1 MDEID
6 ESIIFMNICSLRLRM
21 CIFCRTFA
29 HSSNM
34 THQELAYHYVQHT
47 NRCIFLTGKAGTG
60 KTTFLRR
67 LKQECP
73 KQMAVVAPTGVAAIN
88 AEGVTIHSLFQLP
101 PQLFLP
107 TDEARRQLFAEM
119 QMRANKQRVLRNLEL
134 LVIDEVSM
142 VRADLLDTIDAVL
155 RHFKH
160 RPTIPFGGVQLLVIG
175 DLFQLSPVV
184 REEEWRLLQPYYEG
198 PYFFQARVF
207 RELKPIYIEFEH
219 VYRQTNVEFLS
230 ILNEVRNNRLTAESF
245 AVLNGRVQK
254 FSGSEDQEFRRPDGA
269 ITLSTHNSKVDAINQ
284 REMDALKGK
293 EYTYKATITDT
304 FPESMYPIDEQ
315 LTLKVGAR
323 VMFIKNDSSTDK
335 LYYNGKL
342 GVVTSLSKQA
352 INVRCDDGTEVNVH
366 NEVWENIRYN
376 ADSGSDQV
384 QTEIIGTFT
393 HYPLRLAW
401 AITIHKAQGLT
412 FDQLIIDAEDAFA
425 AGQVYVA
432 LSRCRSLEGLTLLT
446 PIPTRALTNARE
458 VLQFTENQDSIQTIE
473 QNLQPAQKDYLT
485 TLLCAL
491 FDFKE
496 HAEQLYSLQRM
507 ANNMTSL
514 QIPPNQYI
522 TDLITPLLELHGV
535 GERFQQQIRQL
546 MYNDQ
551 LDKLQERLQAACQY
565 YAPKIYELLKEMSDC
580 PLRSNN
586 QSDSAQLKQ
595 SILDIYAALSRKAY
609 LQAQMAQNVT
619 VEAYFEA
626 RKTYQYKEP
635 SLTIYTT
642 QRKKH
647 VTSSATAFLSVS
659 LLQQGYRLNDIAKK
673 RKITLKTVAKHI
685 RQFIDDGVIKI
696 SDVFPEDRQYLR

>member
-1 MDEID
+1 
-6 ESIIFMNICSLRLRM
+6 MN
-21 CIFCRTFA
+21 TY
-29 HSSNM
+29 
-34 THQELAYHYVQHT
+34 ELAYEYVQHT

-67 LKQECP
+67 LKDECH

-160 RPTIPFGGVQLLVIG
+160 RPTIPFGGVQLLLIG
-175 DLFQLSPVV
+175 DLFQLSPVA
-184 REEEWRLLQPYYEG
+184 REEEWRLLQNHYEG
-198 PYFFQARVF
+198 LYFFQARVF

-219 VYRQTNVEFLS
+219 VYRQTNREFLS
-230 ILNEVRNNRLTAESF
+230 ILNEVRNNALTPNSLC
-245 AVLNGRVQK
+245 VLNSRYV
-254 FSGSEDQEFRRPDGA
+254 PDFKSKSH
-269 ITLSTHNSKVDAINQ
+269 ITLSTHNSKIDAINQ
-284 REMDALKGK
+284 REMDELKGK

-352 INVRCDDGTEVNVH
+352 INVLCDDGTEVNVH

-376 ADSGSDQV
+376 ADFGSDQV
-384 QTEIIGTFT
+384 QSEIIGTFT

-446 PIPTRALTNARE
+446 PIPTRALMNARE
-458 VLQFTENQDSIQTIE
+458 VLLFTDKQDSLNTIE
-473 QNLQPAQKDYLT
+473 QNLLPAQKEYLT

-491 FDFKE
+491 FDFRE
-496 HAEQLYSLQRM
+496 HTEQLYTLQRM

-514 QIPPNQYI
+514 QMPPNEYI
-522 TDLITPLLELHGV
+522 ADLISPLLELHGV

-546 MYNDQ
+546 MYQDQ
-551 LDKLQERLQAACQY
+551 LDKLQERLQAASQY
-565 YAPKIYELLKEMSDC
+565 YAPKIYEILKAISDC

-586 QSDSAQLKQ
+586 QSDAAQLKQ
-595 SILDIYAALSRKAY
+595 NILDIYAALSRKAY
-609 LQAQMAQNVT
+609 LQSQMAQNVT
-619 VEAYFEA
+619 VESYFEA
-626 RKTYQYKEP
+626 RKTYKYKEP
-635 SLTIYTT
+635 VLTIYTT
-642 QRKKH
+642 QRKSR
-647 VTSSATAFLSVS
+647 VSSTTFQTMT
-659 LLQQGYRLNDIAKK
+659 LLHQGYRIKDIAKHRNMTQK
-673 RKITLKTVAKHI
+673 TVIRHLKTLL
-685 RQFIDDGVIKI
+685 
-696 SDVFPEDRQYLR
+696 EDSMIEIHDFHPADRVLVRN

>member
-1 MDEID
+1 
-6 ESIIFMNICSLRLRM
+6 
-21 CIFCRTFA
+21 
-29 HSSNM
+29 M
-34 THQELAYHYVQHT
+34 TSQELAYHYVQHT

-67 LKQECP
+67 LKEECP

-107 TDEARRQLFAEM
+107 TDEARRQLFSEM

-184 REEEWRLLQPYYEG
+184 REEEWRLLLPFYDG

-207 RELKPIYIEFEH
+207 RELQPIYIEFEH
-219 VYRQTNVEFLS
+219 VYRQTNLEFLS
-230 ILNEVRNNRLTAESF
+230 ILNEVRNNRLTMQSLRI
-245 AVLNGRVQK
+245 LNSRY
-254 FSGSEDQEFRRPDGA
+254 FPDFKSDSH

-284 REMDALKGK
+284 REMNALKGK
-293 EYTYKATITDT
+293 EYSYRATITDT

-315 LTLKVGAR
+315 LVLKVGAR
-323 VMFIKNDSSTDK
+323 VMFIKNDSSSDK

-384 QTEIIGTFT
+384 QTEVIGTFT

-412 FDQLIIDAEDAFA
+412 FDHLIIDAEDAFA

-446 PIPTRALTNARE
+446 PIPTHALTNARE
-458 VLQFTENQDSIQTIE
+458 VLQFTDKQDSIQTVE
-473 QNLQPAQKDYLT
+473 QNLQLAQKDYLT

-496 HAEQLYSLQRM
+496 HTEQLYSLQRM

-514 QIPPNQYI
+514 QISSDQYI
-522 TDLITPLLELHGV
+522 TDLIAPLLDLHGV

-546 MYNDQ
+546 MYHDQ

-565 YAPKIYELLKEMSDC
+565 YAPKIYDLLKEMSDC

-595 SILDIYAALSRKAY
+595 AILDIYAAISRKAY
-609 LQAQMAQNVT
+609 LQAQMARRVS
-619 VEAYFEA
+619 VEAYFDA
-626 RKTYQYKEP
+626 RKSYKYKEP

-642 QRKKH
+642 QRKSR
-647 VTSSATAFLSVS
+647 VNATTFQTMT
-659 LLQQGYRLNDIAKK
+659 LLHQGYRIKDIAKH
-673 RKITLKTVAKHI
+673 RNMTQRT
-685 RQFIDDGVIKI
+685 VIKHLKMLL
-696 SDVFPEDRQYLR
+696 EDRMIEIHDFHPADRIWIKN

>member
-1 MDEID
+1 
-6 ESIIFMNICSLRLRM
+6 
-21 CIFCRTFA
+21 
-29 HSSNM
+29 M
-34 THQELAYHYVQHT
+34 TTQELAYHYVQHT

-67 LKQECP
+67 LKEECP

-142 VRADLLDTIDAVL
+142 VRADLLDTIDTVL

-160 RPTIPFGGVQLLVIG
+160 RPTIPFGGVQLVVIG

-184 REEEWRLLQPYYEG
+184 REEEWRLLQPFYDG

-219 VYRQTNVEFLS
+219 VYRQTNLEFLS
-230 ILNEVRNNRLTAESF
+230 ILNEVRNNALTPQSF
-245 AVLNGRVQK
+245 AILNSRVKSLGTEVL
-254 FSGSEDQEFRRPDGA
+254 GSLRENSKQA
-269 ITLSTHNSKVDAINQ
+269 ITLSTHNSKVDAINR
-284 REMDALKGK
+284 REMEALKGK
-293 EYTYKATITDT
+293 EYTYKAKITDT

-342 GVVTSLSKQA
+342 GVVASLSKQA
-352 INVRCDDGTEVNVH
+352 INVLCDDGTEVNVH

-376 ADSGSDQV
+376 ADSGSDLV
-384 QTEIIGTFT
+384 QTEIVGTFT

-446 PIPTRALTNARE
+446 HIPTRALTNARE
-458 VLQFTENQDSIQTIE
+458 VLQFTDNQESIQAIE
-473 QNLQPAQKDYLT
+473 QNLQPAQKEYLT

-496 HAEQLYSLQRM
+496 HTEQLYALQRM

-514 QIPPNQYI
+514 QTPPSDFI
-522 TDLITPLLELHGV
+522 ADLITPLLDLHGV

-546 MYNDQ
+546 MYHDQ
-551 LDKLQERLQAACQY
+551 LEKLQERLQAACQY
-565 YAPKIYELLKEMSDC
+565 YAPKIYELLKAMSDC

-595 SILDIYAALSRKAY
+595 AILDIYAALSRKAY
-609 LQAQMAQNVT
+609 LQAQMAQKVT

-626 RKTYQYKEP
+626 RKTYKYKEP
-635 SLTIYTT
+635 ILTIYTT
-642 QRKKH
+642 QRKLR
-647 VTSSATAFLSVS
+647 TSSRAFQS
-659 LLQQGYRLNDIAKK
+659 LTYLKQGYRISEIAQL
-673 RKITLKTVAKHI
+673 RGMTQKTIIKHL
-685 RQFIDDGVIKI
+685 RQFYDEGVIDV
-696 SDVFPEDRQYLR
+696 SDFHPADRRWVR

>member
-1 MDEID
+1 
-6 ESIIFMNICSLRLRM
+6 MN
-21 CIFCRTFA
+21 TY
-29 HSSNM
+29 
-34 THQELAYHYVQHT
+34 ELAYEYVQHT

-67 LKQECP
+67 LKEECP

-101 PQLFLP
+101 PQLFIP
-107 TDEARRQLFAEM
+107 TDEARRQLFGEM

-134 LVIDEVSM
+134 LVVDEVSM

-184 REEEWRLLQPYYEG
+184 REEEWRLLQSFYDG

-219 VYRQTNVEFLS
+219 VYRQTNIEFLS
-230 ILNEVRNNRLTAESF
+230 ILNEVRNNALTPDSLRI
-245 AVLNGRVQK
+245 LNSRYI
-254 FSGSEDQEFRRPDGA
+254 PDFKSDSY

-284 REMDALKGK
+284 REMNALKGK
-293 EYTYKATITDT
+293 EYTYRATITDT

-323 VMFIKNDSSTDK
+323 VMFIKNDSSNDK

-352 INVRCDDGTEVNVH
+352 INVQCDDGTEVNVH

-458 VLQFTENQDSIQTIE
+458 VLQFTDNQDSLQTIE
-473 QNLQPAQKDYLT
+473 QNLISAQKDYLT

-496 HAEQLYSLQRM
+496 HTEQLYALQRM
-507 ANNMTSL
+507 ANNMSSL
-514 QIPPNQYI
+514 QFPPNEYL
-522 TDLITPLLELHGV
+522 TDLISLLLDLHGV

-546 MYNDQ
+546 MYHDQ
-551 LDKLQERLQAACQY
+551 IEQLQQRLQAASQY
-565 YAPKIYELLKEMSDC
+565 YAPKIYELLKAMSDC
-580 PLRSNN
+580 QLRSNN
-586 QSDSAQLKQ
+586 QSDAAQLKQ
-595 SILDIYAALSRKAY
+595 NILDIYAAISRKAY
-609 LQAQMAQNVT
+609 LQSQIAQNVT
-619 VEAYFEA
+619 VEAYFKA
-626 RKTYQYKEP
+626 RKTYKYKEP
-635 SLTIYTT
+635 ALTIYTT
-642 QRKKH
+642 QRKAR
-647 VTSSATAFLSVS
+647 VNATTFQS
-659 LLQQGYRLNDIAKK
+659 LTLLHQGYRIKDIAKHRNVTQRTVIK
-673 RKITLKTVAKHI
+673 HLKTLMEDGMLEIHEIHPADRVWI
-685 RQFIDDGVIKI
+685 RN
-696 SDVFPEDRQYLR
+696 

>member
-1 MDEID
+1 
-6 ESIIFMNICSLRLRM
+6 
-21 CIFCRTFA
+21 
-29 HSSNM
+29 M

-88 AEGVTIHSLFQLP
+88 SEGVTIHSLFQLP

-245 AVLNGRVQK
+245 AVLNSRVREIR
-254 FSGSEDQEFRRPDGA
+254 GSEVQEFRGEGGA

-284 REMDALKGK
+284 REIDALKGR

-315 LTLKVGAR
+315 LTLKAGAR

-352 INVRCDDGTEVNVH
+352 IHVLCDDGTEVNVH

-458 VLQFTENQDSIQTIE
+458 VLRFTENQDSIQTIE
-473 QNLQPAQKDYLT
+473 QNLQPAQKEYLT

-496 HAEQLYSLQRM
+496 HTEQLYSLQRM

-522 TDLITPLLELHGV
+522 TDLITPLLELHGL

-595 SILDIYAALSRKAY
+595 SILDIDAALSRKAY

-626 RKTYQYKEP
+626 RKTYKYKEP

-642 QRKKH
+642 QRKKR

>member
-1 MDEID
+1 
-6 ESIIFMNICSLRLRM
+6 MN
-21 CIFCRTFA
+21 TY
-29 HSSNM
+29 
-34 THQELAYHYVQHT
+34 ELAYEYVQHT

-67 LKQECP
+67 LKDECH

-134 LVIDEVSM
+134 LVIDEISM
-142 VRADLLDTIDAVL
+142 VRADLLDAIDAVL

-160 RPTIPFGGVQLLVIG
+160 RPTIPFGGVQLLLIG
-175 DLFQLSPVV
+175 DLFQLSPVA
-184 REEEWRLLQPYYEG
+184 REEEWRLLQNHYEG
-198 PYFFQARVF
+198 LYFFQARVF

-219 VYRQTNVEFLS
+219 VYRQTNREFLS
-230 ILNEVRNNRLTAESF
+230 ILNEVRNNALTPNSLC
-245 AVLNGRVQK
+245 VLNSRYV
-254 FSGSEDQEFRRPDGA
+254 PDFKSKSH

-284 REMDALKGK
+284 REMDELKGK

-352 INVRCDDGTEVNVH
+352 INVLCDDGTEVNVH

-376 ADSGSDQV
+376 ADFGSDQV
-384 QTEIIGTFT
+384 QSEIIGTFT

-446 PIPTRALTNARE
+446 PIPTRALMNARE
-458 VLQFTENQDSIQTIE
+458 VLLFTDKQDSLNTIE
-473 QNLQPAQKDYLT
+473 QNLLPAQKEYLT

-491 FDFKE
+491 FDFRE
-496 HAEQLYSLQRM
+496 HTEQLYTLQRM

-514 QIPPNQYI
+514 QMPPNEYI
-522 TDLITPLLELHGV
+522 ADLISPLLELHGV
-535 GERFQQQIRQL
+535 GERFQHQIRQL
-546 MYNDQ
+546 MYQDQ
-551 LDKLQERLQAACQY
+551 LDKLQERLQAASQY
-565 YAPKIYELLKEMSDC
+565 YAPKIYEILKAISDC

-586 QSDSAQLKQ
+586 QSDAAQLKQ
-595 SILDIYAALSRKAY
+595 NILDIYAALSRKAY
-609 LQAQMAQNVT
+609 LQSQMAQNVT
-619 VEAYFEA
+619 VESYFEA
-626 RKTYQYKEP
+626 RKTYKYKEP
-635 SLTIYTT
+635 VLTIYTT
-642 QRKKH
+642 QRKSR
-647 VTSSATAFLSVS
+647 VYSTTFQTMT
-659 LLQQGYRLNDIAKK
+659 LLHQGYRIKDIAKHRNMTQK
-673 RKITLKTVAKHI
+673 TVIRHLKTLLEDSMIEIHD
-685 RQFIDDGVIKI
+685 FHP
-696 SDVFPEDRQYLR
+696 SDRALVRN

>member
-1 MDEID
+1 
-6 ESIIFMNICSLRLRM
+6 MN
-21 CIFCRTFA
+21 A
-29 HSSNM
+29 Y
-34 THQELAYHYVQHT
+34 ELAYEYVQHT

-184 REEEWRLLQPYYEG
+184 REEEWRLLQSFYDG

-207 RELKPIYIEFEH
+207 RELKPVYIEFEH
-219 VYRQTNVEFLS
+219 VYRQINLEFLS
-230 ILNEVRNNRLTAESF
+230 ILNEVRNNALTPQSF
-245 AVLNGRVQK
+245 AVLNGRVLK
-254 FSGSEDQEFRRPDGA
+254 FSGSEDKEFSGLEVQKFSGSGVLISPKGSNDYSQANVQEFRGAGEA

-284 REMDALKGK
+284 REMDALKGN

-352 INVRCDDGTEVNVH
+352 INVLCDDGTEVNVH

-376 ADSGSDQV
+376 ADSGSDLV

-458 VLQFTENQDSIQTIE
+458 VLRFTDNQDSIQTTE
-473 QNLQPAQKDYLT
+473 QNLVPSQKDYLT

-491 FDFKE
+491 FDFRE
-496 HAEQLYSLQRM
+496 HTEQLYGLQRM

-514 QIPPNQYI
+514 QIPPNEYI
-522 TDLITPLLELHGV
+522 SDLISPLLDLHRV

-546 MYNDQ
+546 MYRDQ
-551 LDKLQERLQAACQY
+551 LDLLQERLLAASQY
-565 YAPKIYELLKEMSDC
+565 YAPKIYELLKAMSDC

-595 SILDIYAALSRKAY
+595 SILDIYSALSRKAY
-609 LQAQMAQNVT
+609 LQAQMAHNVT

-626 RKTYQYKEP
+626 RRTYKYREP

-642 QRKKH
+642 QRKSR
-647 VTSSATAFLSVS
+647 VSSTTFQTMT
-659 LLQQGYRLNDIAKK
+659 LLRQGYRIKDIAKQ
-673 RKITLKTVAKHI
+673 RNITQKTVIKHLKSLLE
-685 RQFIDDGVIKI
+685 DAVIELH
-696 SDVFPEDRQYLR
+696 DFHPADRMWVRG

>member
-1 MDEID
+1 
-6 ESIIFMNICSLRLRM
+6 MN
-21 CIFCRTFA
+21 A
-29 HSSNM
+29 Y
-34 THQELAYHYVQHT
+34 ELAYEYVQHT

-107 TDEARRQLFAEM
+107 TDEARRQLFSEM

-184 REEEWRLLQPYYEG
+184 REEEWRLLQPFYDG

-207 RELKPIYIEFEH
+207 RELQPIYIEFEH
-219 VYRQTNVEFLS
+219 VYRQTNLEFLS
-230 ILNEVRNNRLTAESF
+230 ILNEVRNNRLTMQSLRI
-245 AVLNGRVQK
+245 LNSRYL
-254 FSGSEDQEFRRPDGA
+254 PDFKSDSH

-284 REMDALKGK
+284 REMNALKGK
-293 EYTYKATITDT
+293 EYSYRATITDT

-315 LTLKVGAR
+315 LVLKVGAR
-323 VMFIKNDSSTDK
+323 VMFIKNDSSSDK

-384 QTEIIGTFT
+384 QTEVIGTFT

-446 PIPTRALTNARE
+446 PIPTHALTNARE
-458 VLQFTENQDSIQTIE
+458 VLQFTDKQDSIQTVE
-473 QNLQPAQKDYLT
+473 QNLQPAQKEYLT

-496 HAEQLYSLQRM
+496 HTEQLYSLQRM
-507 ANNMTSL
+507 ANSMTSL

-522 TDLITPLLELHGV
+522 SDLISPLLDLHGV

-546 MYNDQ
+546 MYHDQ

-565 YAPKIYELLKEMSDC
+565 YAPKIYDLLKEMSDC

-595 SILDIYAALSRKAY
+595 AILDIYAAISRKAY
-609 LQAQMAQNVT
+609 LQAQLARRVS
-619 VEAYFEA
+619 VEAYFDA
-626 RKTYQYKEP
+626 RKSYKYKEP

-642 QRKKH
+642 QRKSR
-647 VTSSATAFLSVS
+647 VNATTFQTMT
-659 LLQQGYRLNDIAKK
+659 LLHQGYRIKDIAKH
-673 RKITLKTVAKHI
+673 RNMTQRT
-685 RQFIDDGVIKI
+685 VIKHLKI
-696 SDVFPEDRQYLR
+696 LLEDRMIEIHDFHPADRIWIKN

>member
-1 MDEID
+1 
-6 ESIIFMNICSLRLRM
+6 
-21 CIFCRTFA
+21 
-29 HSSNM
+29 M
-34 THQELAYHYVQHT
+34 TAQELAYHYVQHT

-67 LKQECP
+67 LKEECP

-101 PQLFLP
+101 PQLFIP
-107 TDEARRQLFAEM
+107 TEEARRQLFAEM
-119 QMRANKQRVLRNLEL
+119 QMRAAKQRVLRNLEL

-184 REEEWRLLQPYYEG
+184 REEEWRLLQPYYNG

-207 RELKPIYIEFEH
+207 RELKPVYIEFEH
-219 VYRQTNVEFLS
+219 VYRQTNLDFLA
-230 ILNEVRNNRLTAESF
+230 ILNEVRNNALSPNSLQI
-245 AVLNGRVQK
+245 LNSRYI
-254 FSGSEDQEFRRPDGA
+254 PDFKSNSH

-304 FPESMYPIDEQ
+304 FPESMYPINEQ

-352 INVRCDDGTEVNVH
+352 INVLCDDGTEVNVH

-376 ADSGSDQV
+376 ADAGSDLV

-432 LSRCRSLEGLTLLT
+432 LSRCRSLEGLALLT

-458 VLQFTENQDSIQTIE
+458 VLQFTDNQDSLQTIE
-473 QNLQPAQKDYLT
+473 QNLEPAQKEYLT

-496 HAEQLYSLQRM
+496 HTEQLYALQRI
-507 ANNMTSL
+507 ANNMNSL

-522 TDLITPLLELHGV
+522 TDLVTPLLDLHGV

-551 LDKLQERLQAACQY
+551 LDKLQERLQAASQY
-565 YAPKIYELLKEMSDC
+565 YVPKIYELLKEMREC

-609 LQAQMAQNVT
+609 LQAQMAQKVM
-619 VEAYFEA
+619 VEAYFDA
-626 RKTYQYKEP
+626 RKSYKYKEP
-635 SLTIYTT
+635 TLTIYTT
-642 QRKKH
+642 QRKSR
-647 VTSSATAFLSVS
+647 VNATTFQTMT
-659 LLQQGYRLNDIAKK
+659 LLHQGYRIKDIAKHRNMTQK
-673 RKITLKTVAKHI
+673 TVVRHLKTLL
-685 RQFIDDGVIKI
+685 DDGVITLT
-696 SDVFPEDRQYLR
+696 DFHPADRILVKS

>member
-1 MDEID
+1 
-6 ESIIFMNICSLRLRM
+6 
-21 CIFCRTFA
+21 
-29 HSSNM
+29 
-34 THQELAYHYVQHT
+34 
-47 NRCIFLTGKAGTG
+47 
-60 KTTFLRR
+60 
-67 LKQECP
+67 
-73 KQMAVVAPTGVAAIN
+73 MAVVAPTGVAAIN

-101 PQLFLP
+101 PQLFIP
-107 TDEARRQLFAEM
+107 TDDARRQLFAEM

-184 REEEWRLLQPYYEG
+184 REEEWRLLQPFYEG

-207 RELKPIYIEFEH
+207 RELKPVYIEFEH
-219 VYRQTNVEFLS
+219 VYRQTNQDFLS
-230 ILNEVRNNRLTAESF
+230 ILNEVRNNALTMESLK
-245 AVLNGRVQK
+245 VLNGRVR
-254 FSGSEDQEFRRPDGA
+254 EFRGSDVQMFRGTGGA

-284 REMDALKGK
+284 REMDALKGR
-293 EYTYKATITDT
+293 EYTYKATVTDT

-342 GVVTSLSKQA
+342 GVVTSLSKKA
-352 INVRCDDGTEVNVH
+352 INVLCDDGTEVNVH

-458 VLQFTENQDSIQTIE
+458 VLLFTENQDSLQTIE
-473 QNLQPAQKDYLT
+473 QNLPPAQKDYLT
-485 TLLCAL
+485 ILLCAL
-491 FDFKE
+491 FDFRE
-496 HAEQLYSLQRM
+496 HTEQLYALQRM

-514 QIPPNQYI
+514 QIPPNEFI
-522 TDLITPLLELHGV
+522 TDLITPLLDMHGV

-546 MYNDQ
+546 MFHNQ
-551 LDKLQERLQAACQY
+551 LDKLQERLQAANQY
-565 YAPKIYELLKEMSDC
+565 YAPKIYELLKSISDC

-586 QSDSAQLKQ
+586 QSDSAQIKQ
-595 SILDIYAALSRKAY
+595 ALLDIYAALSRKAY
-609 LQAQMAQNVT
+609 VQTQMAQKVT

-626 RKTYQYKEP
+626 RKTYKYKEP
-635 SLTIYTT
+635 SLMIYTT
-642 QRKKH
+642 QRKSR
-647 VTSSATAFLSVS
+647 VNATTFQTMT
-659 LLQQGYRLNDIAKK
+659 LLHQGYRIKDIAKH
-673 RKITLKTVAKHI
+673 RKMTQKTVIKHLKI
-685 RQFIDDGVIKI
+685 LLEDGVLNL
-696 SDVFPEDRQYLR
+696 SDFHPADRVWIRF

>member
-1 MDEID
+1 
-6 ESIIFMNICSLRLRM
+6 MN
-21 CIFCRTFA
+21 A
-29 HSSNM
+29 Y
-34 THQELAYHYVQHT
+34 ELAYEYVQHT

-107 TDEARRQLFAEM
+107 TDEARRQLFSEM

-184 REEEWRLLQPYYEG
+184 REEEWRLLQPFYDG

-207 RELKPIYIEFEH
+207 RELQPIYIEFEH
-219 VYRQTNVEFLS
+219 VYRQTNLEFLS
-230 ILNEVRNNRLTAESF
+230 ILNEVRNNRLTMQSLRI
-245 AVLNGRVQK
+245 LNSRYL
-254 FSGSEDQEFRRPDGA
+254 PDFKSDSH

-284 REMDALKGK
+284 REMNALKGK
-293 EYTYKATITDT
+293 EYSYRATITDT

-315 LTLKVGAR
+315 LVLKVGAR
-323 VMFIKNDSSTDK
+323 VMFIKNDSSSDK

-366 NEVWENIRYN
+366 DEVWENIRYN

-384 QTEIIGTFT
+384 QTEVIGTFT

-446 PIPTRALTNARE
+446 PIPTHALTNARE
-458 VLQFTENQDSIQTIE
+458 VLQFTDKQDSIQTVE
-473 QNLQPAQKDYLT
+473 QNLQPAQKEYLT

-496 HAEQLYSLQRM
+496 HTEQLYSLQRM
-507 ANNMTSL
+507 ANSMTSL

-522 TDLITPLLELHGV
+522 SDLISPLLDLHGV

-546 MYNDQ
+546 IYHDQ

-565 YAPKIYELLKEMSDC
+565 YAPKIYDLLKEMSDC

-595 SILDIYAALSRKAY
+595 AILDIYAAISRKAY
-609 LQAQMAQNVT
+609 LQAQMARRVS
-619 VEAYFEA
+619 VEAYFDA
-626 RKTYQYKEP
+626 RKSYKYKEP

-642 QRKKH
+642 QRKSR
-647 VTSSATAFLSVS
+647 VNATTFQTMT
-659 LLQQGYRLNDIAKK
+659 LLHQGYRIKDIAKH
-673 RKITLKTVAKHI
+673 RNMTQRT
-685 RQFIDDGVIKI
+685 VIKHLKI
-696 SDVFPEDRQYLR
+696 LLEDRMIEIHDFHPADRLWIKN

>member
-1 MDEID
+1 
-6 ESIIFMNICSLRLRM
+6 
-21 CIFCRTFA
+21 
-29 HSSNM
+29 M
-34 THQELAYHYVQHT
+34 TTQELAYHYVQHT

-67 LKQECP
+67 LKEECP

-142 VRADLLDTIDAVL
+142 VRADLLDTIDTVL

-160 RPTIPFGGVQLLVIG
+160 RPTIPFGGVQLVVIG

-184 REEEWRLLQPYYEG
+184 REEEWRLLQPFYDG

-219 VYRQTNVEFLS
+219 VYRQTNLEFLS
-230 ILNEVRNNRLTAESF
+230 ILNEVRNNALTPQSF
-245 AVLNGRVQK
+245 AILNSRVKSLGTEVL
-254 FSGSEDQEFRRPDGA
+254 GSLGENSKQA
-269 ITLSTHNSKVDAINQ
+269 ITLSTHNSKVDAINR
-284 REMDALKGK
+284 REMEALKGK
-293 EYTYKATITDT
+293 EYTYKAKITDT

-342 GVVTSLSKQA
+342 GVVASLSKQA
-352 INVRCDDGTEVNVH
+352 INVLCDDGTEVNVH

-376 ADSGSDQV
+376 ADSGSDLV
-384 QTEIIGTFT
+384 QTEIVGTFT

-458 VLQFTENQDSIQTIE
+458 VLQFTDNQESIQAIE
-473 QNLQPAQKDYLT
+473 QNLQPAQKEYLT

-496 HAEQLYSLQRM
+496 HTEQLYALQRM
-507 ANNMTSL
+507 ANSMTSL
-514 QIPPNQYI
+514 QTPPSDFI
-522 TDLITPLLELHGV
+522 ADLITPLLDLHGV

-546 MYNDQ
+546 MYHDQ
-551 LDKLQERLQAACQY
+551 LEKLQVRLQAACQY
-565 YAPKIYELLKEMSDC
+565 YAPKIYELLKAMSDC

-595 SILDIYAALSRKAY
+595 AILDIYAALSRKAY
-609 LQAQMAQNVT
+609 LQAQMAQKAT

-626 RKTYQYKEP
+626 RKTYKYKEP
-635 SLTIYTT
+635 ILTIYTT
-642 QRKKH
+642 QRKLR
-647 VTSSATAFLSVS
+647 TSSRAFQS
-659 LLQQGYRLNDIAKK
+659 LTYLKQGYRISEIAQL
-673 RKITLKTVAKHI
+673 RGMTQKTIIKHL
-685 RQFIDDGVIKI
+685 RQFYDEGVIDV
-696 SDVFPEDRQYLR
+696 SDFHPADRRWVH

>member
-1 MDEID
+1 
-6 ESIIFMNICSLRLRM
+6 
-21 CIFCRTFA
+21 
-29 HSSNM
+29 M
-34 THQELAYHYVQHT
+34 TTQELAYHYVQHT

-67 LKQECP
+67 LKEECP

-101 PQLFLP
+101 PQLFVP

-160 RPTIPFGGVQLLVIG
+160 RPNIPFGGVQLLLIG
-175 DLFQLSPVV
+175 DLFQLSPVA
-184 REEEWRLLQPYYEG
+184 REDEWRLLQPFYDG

-207 RELKPIYIEFEH
+207 HELKPVYIEFEH
-219 VYRQTNVEFLS
+219 VYRQTNLDFLH
-230 ILNEVRNNRLTAESF
+230 ILNEVRNNTLSPSSLQI
-245 AVLNGRVQK
+245 LNSRYI
-254 FSGSEDQEFRRPDGA
+254 PDFKSDSH

-284 REMDALKGK
+284 REMAALKGK

-352 INVRCDDGTEVNVH
+352 INVLCDDGTEVDVH

-458 VLQFTENQDSIQTIE
+458 VLQFTDNQDSLQTTK
-473 QNLQPAQKDYLT
+473 QNLIPSQKDYLT

-491 FDFKE
+491 FDFRE
-496 HAEQLYSLQRM
+496 HTEQLYALQRM

-522 TDLITPLLELHGV
+522 SDLITPLLDLHGV

-546 MYNDQ
+546 MYHDQ
-551 LDKLQERLQAACQY
+551 LDKLQERLMAASQY
-565 YAPKIYELLKEMSDC
+565 YAPKLLELLKTITDC

-609 LQAQMAQNVT
+609 LQAQMAQKVT

-626 RKTYQYKEP
+626 RKSYKYKEP
-635 SLTIYTT
+635 TLTIYTT
-642 QRKKH
+642 QRKDR
-647 VTSSATAFLSVS
+647 VSSTTFHTMT
-659 LLQQGYRLNDIAKK
+659 LLHQGYRIKDIAKHRNMTQK
-673 RKITLKTVAKHI
+673 TVIKHLKTLLE
-685 RQFIDDGVIKI
+685 DDMIAL
-696 SDVFPEDRQYLR
+696 SDFHPADRPWLRS

>member
-1 MDEID
+1 
-6 ESIIFMNICSLRLRM
+6 
-21 CIFCRTFA
+21 
-29 HSSNM
+29 M
-34 THQELAYHYVQHT
+34 TSQELAYHYVQHT

-101 PQLFLP
+101 PQLFIP
-107 TDEARRQLFAEM
+107 TDEARRRLFSEM

-230 ILNEVRNNRLTAESF
+230 ILNEVRNNALSPNSLQI
-245 AVLNGRVQK
+245 LNSRYI
-254 FSGSEDQEFRRPDGA
+254 PDFKSNSH

-284 REMDALKGK
+284 REMDALKGT
-293 EYTYKATITDT
+293 EYTYKAKITDV

-323 VMFIKNDSSTDK
+323 VMFIKNDSSTEK

-458 VLQFTENQDSIQTIE
+458 VLQFTDNQDSLQTIE
-473 QNLQPAQKDYLT
+473 QNLQPAQKEYLT

-496 HAEQLYSLQRM
+496 HTEQLYALQRM

-522 TDLITPLLELHGV
+522 TDLITPLLDLHGV

-565 YAPKIYELLKEMSDC
+565 YAPKIYELLKEMSGC

-609 LQAQMAQNVT
+609 LQAQMAQHVT
-619 VEAYFEA
+619 VETYFEA
-626 RKTYQYKEP
+626 RKTYKYKEP
-635 SLTIYTT
+635 TLTIYTT
-642 QRKKH
+642 QRKSR
-647 VTSSATAFLSVS
+647 VNASAFKTIT
-659 LLQQGYRLNDIAKK
+659 LLHQGYRIKDIAKHRNMTQK
-673 RKITLKTVAKHI
+673 TVIKHLKILLEDDVITLTDFHPA
-685 RQFIDDGVIKI
+685 
-696 SDVFPEDRQYLR
+696 DRVWVKN

>member
-1 MDEID
+1 
-6 ESIIFMNICSLRLRM
+6 
-21 CIFCRTFA
+21 
-29 HSSNM
+29 M
-34 THQELAYHYVQHT
+34 TSQELAYHYVQHT

-67 LKQECP
+67 LKEECP

-134 LVIDEVSM
+134 LVIDEISM
-142 VRADLLDTIDAVL
+142 VRADLLDAIDAVL

-160 RPTIPFGGVQLLVIG
+160 RPAIPFGGVQLLVIG

-184 REEEWRLLQPYYEG
+184 REEEWRLLQPFYDG

-207 RELKPIYIEFEH
+207 RELKPVYIEFEH
-219 VYRQTNVEFLS
+219 VYRQTNQEFLS
-230 ILNEVRNNRLTAESF
+230 ILNQVRNNALTPQSF
-245 AVLNGRVQK
+245 AVLNSRVK
-254 FSGSEDQEFRRPDGA
+254 SLGDQEFRSLEGA

-293 EYTYKATITDT
+293 EYTYKATVTDT

-323 VMFIKNDSSTDK
+323 VMFIKNDSSTEK

-342 GVVTSLSKQA
+342 GIVTSLSKQA
-352 INVRCDDGTEVNVH
+352 INVLCDDGTQVSVH

-412 FDQLIIDAEDAFA
+412 FDQLVIDAEDAFA

-432 LSRCRSLEGLTLLT
+432 LSRCRTLEGLTLLT

-473 QNLQPAQKDYLT
+473 KNLQPAQKEYLT

-491 FDFKE
+491 FDFRE
-496 HAEQLYSLQRM
+496 HTEQLYALQRM

-514 QIPPNQYI
+514 QIPPNEYI
-522 TDLITPLLELHGV
+522 SDLISPLLDLHRV

-546 MYNDQ
+546 MYHDQ
-551 LDKLQERLQAACQY
+551 LDHLQERLLAASQY
-565 YAPKIYELLKEMSDC
+565 YAPKIYELLKAMSDC

-595 SILDIYAALSRKAY
+595 AILDIYAALSRKAY
-609 LQAQMAQNVT
+609 LQAQMAQSAT

-626 RKTYQYKEP
+626 RKTYKHKEP

-642 QRKKH
+642 QRKSR
-647 VTSSATAFLSVS
+647 VSSTTFQTIT
-659 LLQQGYRLNDIAKK
+659 LLRQGYRIKDIAKH
-673 RKITLKTVAKHI
+673 RHMTQKTVI
-685 RQFIDDGVIKI
+685 RHLKILLDDGVL
-696 SDVFPEDRQYLR
+696 SLHDFHPADRALVRN

>member
-1 MDEID
+1 
-6 ESIIFMNICSLRLRM
+6 
-21 CIFCRTFA
+21 
-29 HSSNM
+29 M
-34 THQELAYHYVQHT
+34 TSQELAYHYVQHT

-198 PYFFQARVF
+198 LYFFQARVF

-230 ILNEVRNNRLTAESF
+230 ILNEVRNNALTPQSF
-245 AVLNGRVQK
+245 AVLNSRVR
-254 FSGSEDQEFRRPDGA
+254 SEGMKELRSEGGA

-342 GVVTSLSKQA
+342 GVVTSLSRQA
-352 INVRCDDGTEVNVH
+352 IHVLCDDGTEVNVH

-412 FDQLIIDAEDAFA
+412 FDELIIDAEDAFA

-458 VLQFTENQDSIQTIE
+458 VLQFTDNQDSLQIIE
-473 QNLQPAQKDYLT
+473 QHLQPAQKEYLT

-496 HAEQLYSLQRM
+496 HTEQLYSLQRM
-507 ANNMTSL
+507 ANSMTSL

-522 TDLITPLLELHGV
+522 SDLITPLLELHGV

-595 SILDIYAALSRKAY
+595 SILDIYAAISRKAY
-609 LQAQMAQNVT
+609 LQAHMAQNIT
-619 VEAYFEA
+619 VETYFLA
-626 RKTYQYKEP
+626 RRTYTYKEP
-635 SLTIYTT
+635 TLTIYTT
-642 QRKKH
+642 QRKAR
-647 VTSSATAFLSVS
+647 VNATTFQTMT
-659 LLQQGYRLNDIAKK
+659 LLHQGYRIKDIAKQRNMTQRTVIK
-673 RKITLKTVAKHI
+673 HLKILLEDEMITLHDFHPADRI
-685 RQFIDDGVIKI
+685 WIKN
-696 SDVFPEDRQYLR
+696 

>member
-1 MDEID
+1 
-6 ESIIFMNICSLRLRM
+6 
-21 CIFCRTFA
+21 
-29 HSSNM
+29 M
-34 THQELAYHYVQHT
+34 TSQELAYHYVQHT

-230 ILNEVRNNRLTAESF
+230 ILNEVRNNRLTAESLR
-245 AVLNGRVQK
+245 VLNGRVREMRSSGVQELRGSGDQG
-254 FSGSEDQEFRRPDGA
+254 FSGSYLAKRLERLFASECSEDQEFRGSGEGA

-323 VMFIKNDSSTDK
+323 VMFIKNDSSTEK

-352 INVRCDDGTEVNVH
+352 INVLCDDGTEVNVH

-376 ADSGSDQV
+376 ADAGSDLV

-473 QNLQPAQKDYLT
+473 QNLEPAQKEYLT

-496 HAEQLYSLQRM
+496 HTEQLYALQRM

-522 TDLITPLLELHGV
+522 SDLITPLLELHGV

-546 MYNDQ
+546 MYHDQ

-609 LQAQMAQNVT
+609 LQAQMAQHVT

-642 QRKKH
+642 QRKSR
-647 VTSSATAFLSVS
+647 VNATTFQTMT
-659 LLQQGYRLNDIAKK
+659 LLHQGYRIKDIAKH
-673 RKITLKTVAKHI
+673 RNMTQKTVIKHLKI
-685 RQFIDDGVIKI
+685 LLDDGVITLT
-696 SDVFPEDRQYLR
+696 DFHPADRVWVKS

>member
-1 MDEID
+1 
-6 ESIIFMNICSLRLRM
+6 
-21 CIFCRTFA
+21 
-29 HSSNM
+29 M

-73 KQMAVVAPTGVAAIN
+73 KHMAVVAPTGVAAIN

-245 AVLNGRVQK
+245 AVLNSRVREIR
-254 FSGSEDQEFRRPDGA
+254 GSEVQEFRGEGGA

-284 REMDALKGK
+284 REMDALKGR

-304 FPESMYPIDEQ
+304 FPESMNPIDEQ
-315 LTLKVGAR
+315 LTLKAGAR

-352 INVRCDDGTEVNVH
+352 IHVLCDDGTEVNVH

-458 VLQFTENQDSIQTIE
+458 VLRFTENQDSIQTIE
-473 QNLQPAQKDYLT
+473 QNLQPAQKEYLT

-496 HAEQLYSLQRM
+496 HTEQLYSLQRM

-626 RKTYQYKEP
+626 RKTYKYKEP

-642 QRKKH
+642 QRKKR

>member
-1 MDEID
+1 
-6 ESIIFMNICSLRLRM
+6 
-21 CIFCRTFA
+21 
-29 HSSNM
+29 M

-245 AVLNGRVQK
+245 AVLNSRVRSLGVK
-254 FSGSEDQEFRRPDGA
+254 EFRSLGGA

-284 REMDALKGK
+284 REMDALKGR

-315 LTLKVGAR
+315 LTLKAGAR

-352 INVRCDDGTEVNVH
+352 IHVLCDDGTEVNVH

-458 VLQFTENQDSIQTIE
+458 VLRFTENQDSIQTIE
-473 QNLQPAQKDYLT
+473 QNLQPAQKEYLT

-496 HAEQLYSLQRM
+496 HTEQLYSLQRM

-626 RKTYQYKEP
+626 RKTYKYKEP

-642 QRKKH
+642 QRKKR

>member
-1 MDEID
+1 
-6 ESIIFMNICSLRLRM
+6 
-21 CIFCRTFA
+21 
-29 HSSNM
+29 M
-34 THQELAYHYVQHT
+34 TPQELAYHYVQHT

-60 KTTFLRR
+60 KTSFLRR
-67 LKQECP
+67 LKEECP
-73 KQMAVVAPTGVAAIN
+73 KQLAVVAPTGVAAIN

-101 PQLFLP
+101 PQLFIP

-184 REEEWRLLQPYYEG
+184 REEEWRLLQAFYDG

-207 RELKPIYIEFEH
+207 RELKPVYIEFER
-219 VYRQTNVEFLS
+219 VYRQTNMEFLS
-230 ILNEVRNNRLTAESF
+230 ILNQVRNNALTPQSF
-245 AVLNGRVQK
+245 AMLNSRVR
-254 FSGSEDQEFRRPDGA
+254 SLGDQEFRSLEGA

-284 REMDALKGK
+284 REMDALNGK

-304 FPESMYPIDEQ
+304 FPDSMFPIDEQ

-352 INVRCDDGTEVNVH
+352 INVLCDDGTEVNVH
-366 NEVWENIRYN
+366 KELWENIRYN
-376 ADSGSDQV
+376 ADSGSDLL

-432 LSRCRSLEGLTLLT
+432 LSRCRSLDGLTLLT

-458 VLQFTENQDSIQTIE
+458 VLQFTDNQDSLQTIE
-473 QNLQPAQKDYLT
+473 QNLQPAQQEYLT

-496 HAEQLYSLQRM
+496 HTEQLYALQRM

-522 TDLITPLLELHGV
+522 TDLISPLLDLHRV

-546 MYNDQ
+546 MYHNQ
-551 LDKLQERLQAACQY
+551 FDKLQERLLAASQY
-565 YAPKIYELLKEMSDC
+565 YAPQIYQLLKAMTDC

-586 QSDSAQLKQ
+586 QSDSTQLKQ

-609 LQAQMAQNVT
+609 LQSQLAQEMT

-626 RKTYQYKEP
+626 RKSYKYKEP

-642 QRKKH
+642 QRKSRI
-647 VTSSATAFLSVS
+647 TATTFQTMT
-659 LLQQGYRLNDIAKK
+659 LLRHGYRIKDIAKH
-673 RKITLKTVAKHI
+673 RNMTQKTVI
-685 RQFIDDGVIKI
+685 RHLKSLLDDDMIVL
-696 SDVFPEDRQYLR
+696 SDFHPADRPWVKR

>member
-1 MDEID
+1 
-6 ESIIFMNICSLRLRM
+6 
-21 CIFCRTFA
+21 
-29 HSSNM
+29 M

-67 LKQECP
+67 LKQESP

-230 ILNEVRNNRLTAESF
+230 ILNEVRNNALTPQSF
-245 AVLNGRVQK
+245 AVLNSRVR
-254 FSGSEDQEFRRPDGA
+254 SLGVQEFRSLEGA

-293 EYTYKATITDT
+293 EYTYKATIADM

-315 LTLKVGAR
+315 LILKVGAR

-352 INVRCDDGTEVNVH
+352 IHVLCDDGTEVNVH

-458 VLQFTENQDSIQTIE
+458 VLQFTDNQDSLQTIE
-473 QNLQPAQKDYLT
+473 QNLQPAQQEYLT

-496 HAEQLYSLQRM
+496 HTEQLYALQRM

-522 TDLITPLLELHGV
+522 TDLISPLLDLHRV

-546 MYNDQ
+546 MYHNQ
-551 LDKLQERLQAACQY
+551 FDKLQERLLAASQY
-565 YAPKIYELLKEMSDC
+565 YAPQIYQLLKAMTDC

-586 QSDSAQLKQ
+586 QSDSTQLKQ

-609 LQAQMAQNVT
+609 LQSQLAQEVT

-626 RKTYQYKEP
+626 RKSYKYKEP

-642 QRKKH
+642 QRKSRI
-647 VTSSATAFLSVS
+647 TATTFQTMT
-659 LLQQGYRLNDIAKK
+659 LLRHGYRIKDIAKH
-673 RKITLKTVAKHI
+673 RNMTQKTVI
-685 RQFIDDGVIKI
+685 RHLKSLLDDDMIVL
-696 SDVFPEDRQYLR
+696 SDFHPADRPWVKR

>member
-1 MDEID
+1 
-6 ESIIFMNICSLRLRM
+6 
-21 CIFCRTFA
+21 
-29 HSSNM
+29 M
-34 THQELAYHYVQHT
+34 TTQELAYHYVQHT

-184 REEEWRLLQPYYEG
+184 REEEWRLLQAFYDG

-207 RELKPIYIEFEH
+207 RELKPVYIEFER
-219 VYRQTNVEFLS
+219 VYRQTNMEFLS
-230 ILNEVRNNRLTAESF
+230 ILNQVRNNALTPQSF
-245 AVLNGRVQK
+245 AMLNSRVR
-254 FSGSEDQEFRRPDGA
+254 SLGDQEFRGSDLA

-284 REMDALKGK
+284 REMAELKGK

-342 GVVTSLSKQA
+342 GTVSSLSRQA
-352 INVRCDDGTEVNVH
+352 INVLCDDGTEVNVH

-458 VLQFTENQDSIQTIE
+458 VLQFTDNQDSLQTIE
-473 QNLQPAQKDYLT
+473 QNLLPAQQEYLT

-496 HAEQLYSLQRM
+496 HTEQLYALQRM

-522 TDLITPLLELHGV
+522 TDLISPLLDLHRV

-546 MYNDQ
+546 MYHNQ
-551 LDKLQERLQAACQY
+551 FDKLQERLLAASQY
-565 YAPKIYELLKEMSDC
+565 YAPQIYQLLKAMTDC

-586 QSDSAQLKQ
+586 QSDSTQLKQ

-609 LQAQMAQNVT
+609 LQSQLAQEVT
-619 VEAYFEA
+619 VEAYFDA
-626 RKTYQYKEP
+626 RKSYKYKEP

-642 QRKKH
+642 QRKSRI
-647 VTSSATAFLSVS
+647 TATTFQTMT
-659 LLQQGYRLNDIAKK
+659 LLRHGYRIKDIAKQ
-673 RKITLKTVAKHI
+673 RKMTQKTVIKHLKLLLE
-685 RQFIDDGVIKI
+685 DGVINP
-696 SDVFPEDRQYLR
+696 SDFHPADRMWVKG

>member
-1 MDEID
+1 
-6 ESIIFMNICSLRLRM
+6 
-21 CIFCRTFA
+21 
-29 HSSNM
+29 M
-34 THQELAYHYVQHT
+34 TSQELAYHYVQHT

-219 VYRQTNVEFLS
+219 VYRQTTVEFLS
-230 ILNEVRNNRLTAESF
+230 ILNEVRNNALTPQSF
-245 AVLNGRVQK
+245 AVLNSRVR
-254 FSGSEDQEFRRPDGA
+254 SEGMKELRSEGGA
-269 ITLSTHNSKVDAINQ
+269 ITLSTHNNKVDAINQ

-315 LTLKVGAR
+315 LILKVGAR

-352 INVRCDDGTEVNVH
+352 IHVLCDDGTEVNVH

-432 LSRCRSLEGLTLLT
+432 LSRCRSLGGLTLLT

-473 QNLQPAQKDYLT
+473 QNLQPAQKEYLT
-485 TLLCAL
+485 TLLYAL

-496 HAEQLYSLQRM
+496 HTEQLYSLQRM
-507 ANNMTSL
+507 ANSMTSL

-595 SILDIYAALSRKAY
+595 SILDIYAAISRKAY

-626 RKTYQYKEP
+626 RKTYKYKEP

-642 QRKKH
+642 QRKSR
-647 VTSSATAFLSVS
+647 VNATTFQTMT
-659 LLQQGYRLNDIAKK
+659 LLRQGYRIKDIAKH
-673 RKITLKTVAKHI
+673 RNMTQRT
-685 RQFIDDGVIKI
+685 VIKHLKMLL
-696 SDVFPEDRQYLR
+696 EDGMIEIHDFHPADRVWIKN

>member
-1 MDEID
+1 
-6 ESIIFMNICSLRLRM
+6 
-21 CIFCRTFA
+21 
-29 HSSNM
+29 M
-34 THQELAYHYVQHT
+34 TAQELAYHYVQHT

-67 LKQECP
+67 LKEECP

-101 PQLFLP
+101 PQLFIP
-107 TDEARRQLFAEM
+107 TEEARRQLFAEM
-119 QMRANKQRVLRNLEL
+119 QMRAAKQRVLRNLEL

-184 REEEWRLLQPYYEG
+184 REEEWRLLQPYYNG

-207 RELKPIYIEFEH
+207 RELKPVYIEFEH
-219 VYRQTNVEFLS
+219 VYRQTNLDFLA
-230 ILNEVRNNRLTAESF
+230 ILNEVRHNALSPNSLQI
-245 AVLNGRVQK
+245 LNSRYI
-254 FSGSEDQEFRRPDGA
+254 PDFKSNSH

-304 FPESMYPIDEQ
+304 FPESMYPINEQ

-352 INVRCDDGTEVNVH
+352 INVLCDDGTEVNVH

-376 ADSGSDQV
+376 ADAGSDLV

-432 LSRCRSLEGLTLLT
+432 LSRCRSLEGLALLT

-458 VLQFTENQDSIQTIE
+458 VLQFTDNQDSLQTIE
-473 QNLQPAQKDYLT
+473 QDLEPAQKEYLT

-496 HAEQLYSLQRM
+496 HTEQLYALQRM

-522 TDLITPLLELHGV
+522 TDLITPLLDLHGV
-535 GERFQQQIRQL
+535 GERFQHQIRQL
-546 MYNDQ
+546 MYHNQ
-551 LDKLQERLQAACQY
+551 LDHLQERLQAASQY
-565 YAPKIYELLKEMSDC
+565 YVPKIYELLKEMREC

-609 LQAQMAQNVT
+609 LQAQMAQKVT
-619 VEAYFEA
+619 VEAYFDA
-626 RKTYQYKEP
+626 RKSYKYKEP
-635 SLTIYTT
+635 TLTIYTT
-642 QRKKH
+642 QRKSR
-647 VTSSATAFLSVS
+647 VNATTFQTMT
-659 LLQQGYRLNDIAKK
+659 LLHQGYRIKDIAKH
-673 RKITLKTVAKHI
+673 RNMTQRTVVRHLKNLLE
-685 RQFIDDGVIKI
+685 DGVITLT
-696 SDVFPEDRQYLR
+696 DFHPADRILVKS

>member
-1 MDEID
+1 
-6 ESIIFMNICSLRLRM
+6 
-21 CIFCRTFA
+21 
-29 HSSNM
+29 M
-34 THQELAYHYVQHT
+34 TSQELAYHYVQHT

-67 LKQECP
+67 LKEECP

-134 LVIDEVSM
+134 LVIDEISM
-142 VRADLLDTIDAVL
+142 VRADLLDAIDAVL

-184 REEEWRLLQPYYEG
+184 REEEWRLLQPFYDG

-207 RELKPIYIEFEH
+207 RELKPVYIEFEH
-219 VYRQTNVEFLS
+219 VYRQTHLEFLS
-230 ILNEVRNNRLTAESF
+230 ILNEVRNNALTPQSF
-245 AVLNGRVQK
+245 AVLNSRVK
-254 FSGSEDQEFRRPDGA
+254 SLGDQEFRSLEGA

-323 VMFIKNDSSTDK
+323 VMFIKNDSSTEK

-342 GVVTSLSKQA
+342 GIVTSLSKQA
-352 INVRCDDGTEVNVH
+352 INVLCDDGTQVSVH

-412 FDQLIIDAEDAFA
+412 FDQLVIDAEDAFA

-432 LSRCRSLEGLTLLT
+432 LSRCRTLEGLTLLT

-458 VLQFTENQDSIQTIE
+458 VLLFTDNQDSLQIIE
-473 QNLQPAQKDYLT
+473 QNLQPAQKEYLT

-491 FDFKE
+491 FDFRE
-496 HAEQLYSLQRM
+496 HTEQLYALQRM

-514 QIPPNQYI
+514 QIPPNEYI
-522 TDLITPLLELHGV
+522 SDLISPLLDLHRV

-546 MYNDQ
+546 MYRDQ
-551 LDKLQERLQAACQY
+551 LDLLQERLLAASQY
-565 YAPKIYELLKEMSDC
+565 YAPKIYELLKAMSDC

-595 SILDIYAALSRKAY
+595 TILDIYAALSRKAY
-609 LQAQMAQNVT
+609 LQAQMAQSAT

-626 RKTYQYKEP
+626 RKTYKYKEP

-642 QRKKH
+642 QRK
-647 VTSSATAFLSVS
+647 SSVS
-659 LLQQGYRLNDIAKK
+659 STTFQTMTLLRQGYRIKDIAKH
-673 RKITLKTVAKHI
+673 RKMTHKTVI
-685 RQFIDDGVIKI
+685 RHLKILLDDGVL
-696 SDVFPEDRQYLR
+696 SLHDFHPADRALVRN

>member
-1 MDEID
+1 
-6 ESIIFMNICSLRLRM
+6 MN
-21 CIFCRTFA
+21 TY
-29 HSSNM
+29 
-34 THQELAYHYVQHT
+34 ELAYEYVQHT

-67 LKQECP
+67 LKDECH

-160 RPTIPFGGVQLLVIG
+160 RPTIPFGGVQLLLIG
-175 DLFQLSPVV
+175 DLFQLSPVA
-184 REEEWRLLQPYYEG
+184 REEEWRLLQNHYEG
-198 PYFFQARVF
+198 LYFFQARVF

-219 VYRQTNVEFLS
+219 VYRQTNREFLS
-230 ILNEVRNNRLTAESF
+230 ILNEVRNNALTPNSLC
-245 AVLNGRVQK
+245 VLNSRYV
-254 FSGSEDQEFRRPDGA
+254 PDFKSKSH

-284 REMDALKGK
+284 REMDELKGK

-352 INVRCDDGTEVNVH
+352 INVLCDDGTEVNVH

-376 ADSGSDQV
+376 ADFGSDQV
-384 QTEIIGTFT
+384 QSEIIGTFT

-446 PIPTRALTNARE
+446 PIPTRALMNARE
-458 VLQFTENQDSIQTIE
+458 VLLFTDKQDSLNTIE
-473 QNLQPAQKDYLT
+473 QNLLPAQKEYLT

-491 FDFKE
+491 FDFRE
-496 HAEQLYSLQRM
+496 HTEQLYTLQRM

-514 QIPPNQYI
+514 QMPPNEYI
-522 TDLITPLLELHGV
+522 ADLISPLLKLHGV

-546 MYNDQ
+546 MYQDQ
-551 LDKLQERLQAACQY
+551 LDKLQERLQAASQY
-565 YAPKIYELLKEMSDC
+565 YAPKIYEILKAISDC

-586 QSDSAQLKQ
+586 QSDAAQLKQ
-595 SILDIYAALSRKAY
+595 NILDIYAALSRKAY
-609 LQAQMAQNVT
+609 LQSQMAQNVT
-619 VEAYFEA
+619 VESYFEA
-626 RKTYQYKEP
+626 RKTYKYKEP
-635 SLTIYTT
+635 VLTIYTT
-642 QRKKH
+642 QRKSR
-647 VTSSATAFLSVS
+647 VSSTTFQTMT
-659 LLQQGYRLNDIAKK
+659 LLHQGYRIKDIAKHRNMTQK
-673 RKITLKTVAKHI
+673 TVIRHLKTLL
-685 RQFIDDGVIKI
+685 
-696 SDVFPEDRQYLR
+696 EDSMIEIHDFHPADRALVRN

>member
-1 MDEID
+1 
-6 ESIIFMNICSLRLRM
+6 
-21 CIFCRTFA
+21 
-29 HSSNM
+29 M
-34 THQELAYHYVQHT
+34 TSQELAYHYVQHT

-67 LKQECP
+67 LKEDCP

-107 TDEARRQLFAEM
+107 TDEARRQLFSEM

-184 REEEWRLLQPYYEG
+184 REEEWRLLQPFYDG

-207 RELKPIYIEFEH
+207 RELQPVYIEFEH
-219 VYRQTNVEFLS
+219 VYRQTNLEFLS
-230 ILNEVRNNRLTAESF
+230 ILNEVRNNILTTESLRI
-245 AVLNGRVQK
+245 LNSRYV
-254 FSGSEDQEFRRPDGA
+254 PDFKSNSH

-284 REMDALKGK
+284 REMDALKGR
-293 EYTYKATITDT
+293 EYTYNATITDT

-315 LTLKVGAR
+315 LVLKVGAR
-323 VMFIKNDSSTDK
+323 VMFIKNDSSSEK

-352 INVRCDDGTEVNVH
+352 INVLCDDGTEVNVH

-458 VLQFTENQDSIQTIE
+458 VLQFTANQDSLQTIE
-473 QNLQPAQKDYLT
+473 QNLQPAQKEYLT
-485 TLLCAL
+485 SLLCAL

-522 TDLITPLLELHGV
+522 SDLISPLLDLHGV

-546 MYNDQ
+546 MYHDQ
-551 LDKLQERLQAACQY
+551 QDKLQERLQAASQY
-565 YAPKIYELLKEMSDC
+565 YAPKLYELLKAMSDC

-586 QSDSAQLKQ
+586 QSDAGQLKQ
-595 SILDIYAALSRKAY
+595 SILDIYAALSRKTY
-609 LQAQMAQNVT
+609 LQAQMAKVAT
-619 VEAYFEA
+619 VETYFEA
-626 RKTYQYKEP
+626 RKNYKYKEP
-635 SLTIYTT
+635 TLTIYTT
-642 QRKKH
+642 QRKSR
-647 VTSSATAFLSVS
+647 VNTTTFQTLT
-659 LLQQGYRLNDIAKK
+659 LLHQGYRIKDIAKHRNMTQK
-673 RKITLKTVAKHI
+673 TIIKHLKILLE
-685 RQFIDDGVIKI
+685 DGVIEQH
-696 SDVFPEDRQYLR
+696 DFHPADRPWVR

>member
-1 MDEID
+1 
-6 ESIIFMNICSLRLRM
+6 
-21 CIFCRTFA
+21 
-29 HSSNM
+29 M
-34 THQELAYHYVQHT
+34 TSQELAYHYVQHT

-67 LKQECP
+67 LKEECP

-134 LVIDEVSM
+134 LVIDEISM
-142 VRADLLDTIDAVL
+142 VRADLLDAIDAVL

-184 REEEWRLLQPYYEG
+184 REEEWRLLHPFYDG

-207 RELKPIYIEFEH
+207 RELKPVYIEFEH
-219 VYRQTNVEFLS
+219 VYRQTHLEFLS
-230 ILNEVRNNRLTAESF
+230 ILNEVRNNALTPQSF
-245 AVLNGRVQK
+245 AVLNSRVK
-254 FSGSEDQEFRRPDGA
+254 SLGDQEFRSLEGA

-323 VMFIKNDSSTDK
+323 VMFIKNDSSTEK

-342 GVVTSLSKQA
+342 GIVTSLSKQA
-352 INVRCDDGTEVNVH
+352 INVLCDDGTQVSVH

-412 FDQLIIDAEDAFA
+412 FDQLVIDAEDAFA

-432 LSRCRSLEGLTLLT
+432 LSRCRTLEGLTLLT

-458 VLQFTENQDSIQTIE
+458 VLLFTDNQDSLQIIE
-473 QNLQPAQKDYLT
+473 QNLQPAQKEYLT

-491 FDFKE
+491 FDFRE
-496 HAEQLYSLQRM
+496 HTEQLYALQRM

-514 QIPPNQYI
+514 QIPPNEYI
-522 TDLITPLLELHGV
+522 SDLISSLLDLHRV

-546 MYNDQ
+546 MYRDQ
-551 LDKLQERLQAACQY
+551 LDLLQERLLAASQY
-565 YAPKIYELLKEMSDC
+565 YAPKIYELLKAMSDC

-595 SILDIYAALSRKAY
+595 TILDIYAALSRKAY
-609 LQAQMAQNVT
+609 LQAQMAQSAT

-626 RKTYQYKEP
+626 RKTYKYKEP

-642 QRKKH
+642 QRKSR
-647 VTSSATAFLSVS
+647 VSSTTFQTMT
-659 LLQQGYRLNDIAKK
+659 LLRQGYRIKDIAKH
-673 RKITLKTVAKHI
+673 RKMTHKTVI
-685 RQFIDDGVIKI
+685 RHLKILLDDGVL
-696 SDVFPEDRQYLR
+696 SLHDFHPADRALVRN

>member
-198 PYFFQARVF
+198 LYFFQARVF
-207 RELKPIYIEFEH
+207 RELKPVYIEFEH
-219 VYRQTNVEFLS
+219 VYRQTNLEFLS
-230 ILNEVRNNRLTAESF
+230 ILNEVRNNALTPQSF
-245 AVLNGRVQK
+245 AVLNGRVR
-254 FSGSEDQEFRRPDGA
+254 SEGMKELRNEEGA

-293 EYTYKATITDT
+293 EYTYKATINDT

-315 LTLKVGAR
+315 LVLKVGAR

-352 INVRCDDGTEVNVH
+352 IHVRCDDGTEVNVH

-458 VLQFTENQDSIQTIE
+458 VLRFTENQDSIQTIE
-473 QNLQPAQKDYLT
+473 QNLQPAQKEYLT

-496 HAEQLYSLQRM
+496 HAEQLYALQRM

-514 QIPPNQYI
+514 QIPPNQYM

-609 LQAQMAQNVT
+609 LQAQMAQKVT

>member
-1 MDEID
+1 
-6 ESIIFMNICSLRLRM
+6 
-21 CIFCRTFA
+21 
-29 HSSNM
+29 M
-34 THQELAYHYVQHT
+34 TTQELAYHYVQHT

-67 LKQECP
+67 LKEECP

-119 QMRANKQRVLRNLEL
+119 QMRAAKQRVLRNLEL

-184 REEEWRLLQPYYEG
+184 REEEWRLLQSFYDG

-207 RELKPIYIEFEH
+207 RELKPVYIEFEH
-219 VYRQTNVEFLS
+219 VYRQTNQEFLS
-230 ILNEVRNNRLTAESF
+230 ILNQVRNNALTPQSF
-245 AVLNGRVQK
+245 AVLNSRVRSLEVK
-254 FSGSEDQEFRRPDGA
+254 EFRSLKGA

-352 INVRCDDGTEVNVH
+352 INVLCDDGTEVHVH

-376 ADSGSDQV
+376 ADSGSDLV

-412 FDQLIIDAEDAFA
+412 FDQLVIDAEDAFA

-458 VLQFTENQDSIQTIE
+458 VLQFTDNQDSLQTIE
-473 QNLQPAQKDYLT
+473 QNLLSAQQEYLT

-491 FDFKE
+491 FDFRE
-496 HAEQLYSLQRM
+496 HTEQLYGLQRM

-514 QIPPNQYI
+514 QIPPNEYI
-522 TDLITPLLELHGV
+522 SDLISPLLDLHGV

-546 MYNDQ
+546 MYRDQ
-551 LDKLQERLQAACQY
+551 LDLLQERLLAASQY
-565 YAPKIYELLKEMSDC
+565 YAPKIYELLKAMSDC

-595 SILDIYAALSRKAY
+595 SILDIYAVLSRKAY
-609 LQAQMAQNVT
+609 LQAHMAQNVT

-626 RKTYQYKEP
+626 RRTYKYKEP

-642 QRKKH
+642 QRKSR
-647 VTSSATAFLSVS
+647 VNATTFQMMT
-659 LLQQGYRLNDIAKK
+659 LLHQGYRIRDIAKQ
-673 RKITLKTVAKHI
+673 RKMTQKTVIKHLKVLLE
-685 RQFIDDGVIKI
+685 DGVIKLH
-696 SDVFPEDRQYLR
+696 DFHPADWVLVKG

>member
-1 MDEID
+1 
-6 ESIIFMNICSLRLRM
+6 
-21 CIFCRTFA
+21 
-29 HSSNM
+29 M
-34 THQELAYHYVQHT
+34 TPQELAYHYVQHT

-60 KTTFLRR
+60 KTSFLRR
-67 LKQECP
+67 LKEECP
-73 KQMAVVAPTGVAAIN
+73 KQLAVVAPTGVAAIN

-101 PQLFLP
+101 PQLFIP

-184 REEEWRLLQPYYEG
+184 REEEWRLLQAFYDG

-207 RELKPIYIEFEH
+207 RELKPVYIEFER
-219 VYRQTNVEFLS
+219 VYRQTNMEFLS
-230 ILNEVRNNRLTAESF
+230 ILNQVRNNALTPQSF
-245 AVLNGRVQK
+245 AMLNSRVRSLGVK
-254 FSGSEDQEFRRPDGA
+254 EFRSLGEA

-284 REMDALKGK
+284 REMDALNGK

-304 FPESMYPIDEQ
+304 FPDSMFPIDEQ

-352 INVRCDDGTEVNVH
+352 INVLCDDGTEVNVH
-366 NEVWENIRYN
+366 KELWENIRYN
-376 ADSGSDQV
+376 ADSGSDLL

-432 LSRCRSLEGLTLLT
+432 LSRCRSLDGLTLLT

-458 VLQFTENQDSIQTIE
+458 VLQFTDNQDSLQTIE
-473 QNLQPAQKDYLT
+473 QNLQPAQQEYLT

-496 HAEQLYSLQRM
+496 HTEQLYALQRM

-522 TDLITPLLELHGV
+522 TDLISPLLDLHRV

-546 MYNDQ
+546 MYHNQ
-551 LDKLQERLQAACQY
+551 FDKLQERLLAASQY
-565 YAPKIYELLKEMSDC
+565 YAPQIYQLLKAMTDC

-586 QSDSAQLKQ
+586 QSDSTQLKQ

-609 LQAQMAQNVT
+609 LQSQLAQEVT

-626 RKTYQYKEP
+626 RKSYKYKEP

-642 QRKKH
+642 QRKSRI
-647 VTSSATAFLSVS
+647 TATTFQTMT
-659 LLQQGYRLNDIAKK
+659 LLHHGYRIKDIAKH
-673 RKITLKTVAKHI
+673 RNMTQKTVI
-685 RQFIDDGVIKI
+685 RHLKSLLDDDMIVL
-696 SDVFPEDRQYLR
+696 SDFHPADRPWVKS

>member
-1 MDEID
+1 
-6 ESIIFMNICSLRLRM
+6 
-21 CIFCRTFA
+21 
-29 HSSNM
+29 M
-34 THQELAYHYVQHT
+34 TSQELAYHYVQHT

-67 LKQECP
+67 LKEECP

-134 LVIDEVSM
+134 LIIDEISM
-142 VRADLLDTIDAVL
+142 VRADLLDAIDAVL

-184 REEEWRLLQPYYEG
+184 REEEWRLLQPFYDG

-207 RELKPIYIEFEH
+207 RELKPVYIEFEH
-219 VYRQTNVEFLS
+219 VYRQTHLEFLS
-230 ILNEVRNNRLTAESF
+230 ILNEVRNNALTPQSF
-245 AVLNGRVQK
+245 AVLNSRVK
-254 FSGSEDQEFRRPDGA
+254 SLGDQEFRSLEGA

-293 EYTYKATITDT
+293 EYTYKATVTDT

-323 VMFIKNDSSTDK
+323 VMFIKNDSSTEK

-342 GVVTSLSKQA
+342 GIVTSLSKQA
-352 INVRCDDGTEVNVH
+352 INVLCDDGTQVSVH

-412 FDQLIIDAEDAFA
+412 FDQLVIDAEDAFA

-432 LSRCRSLEGLTLLT
+432 LSRCRTLEGLTLLT

-458 VLQFTENQDSIQTIE
+458 VLLFTDNQDSLQTIE
-473 QNLQPAQKDYLT
+473 QNLQPAQKEYLT

-491 FDFKE
+491 FDFRE
-496 HAEQLYSLQRM
+496 HTEQLYALQRM

-514 QIPPNQYI
+514 QIPPNEYI
-522 TDLITPLLELHGV
+522 SDLISPLLDLHRV

-546 MYNDQ
+546 MYRDQ
-551 LDKLQERLQAACQY
+551 LDLLQERLLAASQY
-565 YAPKIYELLKEMSDC
+565 YAPKIYELIKAMSDC

-595 SILDIYAALSRKAY
+595 TILDIYAALSRKAY
-609 LQAQMAQNVT
+609 LQAQMAQSAT

-626 RKTYQYKEP
+626 RKTYKYKEP

-642 QRKKH
+642 QRKSR
-647 VTSSATAFLSVS
+647 VSSTTFQTMT
-659 LLQQGYRLNDIAKK
+659 LLRQGYRIKDIAKQ
-673 RKITLKTVAKHI
+673 RKMTQKTVI
-685 RQFIDDGVIKI
+685 RHLKILLDDGVL
-696 SDVFPEDRQYLR
+696 SLHDFHPADRALVRN

>member
-1 MDEID
+1 
-6 ESIIFMNICSLRLRM
+6 
-21 CIFCRTFA
+21 
-29 HSSNM
+29 M
-34 THQELAYHYVQHT
+34 TSQELAYHYVQHT

-230 ILNEVRNNRLTAESF
+230 ILNEVRNNALTPQSF
-245 AVLNGRVQK
+245 AVLNGRVRSLGVQK
-254 FSGSEDQEFRRPDGA
+254 FRSLEGA

-315 LTLKVGAR
+315 LVLKVGAR

-352 INVRCDDGTEVNVH
+352 IHVLCDDGTEVNVH

-458 VLQFTENQDSIQTIE
+458 VLRFTENQDSIQTIE
-473 QNLQPAQKDYLT
+473 QNLQPAQKEYLT

-496 HAEQLYSLQRM
+496 HTEQLYSLQRM
-507 ANNMTSL
+507 ANSMTSL

-626 RKTYQYKEP
+626 RKTYKYKEP

-642 QRKKH
+642 QRKSR
-647 VTSSATAFLSVS
+647 VNATTFQTMT
-659 LLQQGYRLNDIAKK
+659 LLHQGYRLNDIAKK